1 METRLIEISL
11 DTAKRWYEQGGE
23 LKDMALGAYSEQELV
38 GSRLPKTWQEFCE
51 QNEVKIGECYFDD
64 CCFLI
69 EADEDGNTR
78 DIVNDRNILPSKQAA
93 KQHLALMQL
102 HQLRDCYRNGWLPDG
117 LSDVHGI
124 EMYYD
129 PSNGVVKVR
138 VIKCHSISKFLSFQ
152 TEERAKEFLN
162 NFREPIEEA
171 GDLI

>member
-1 METRLIEISL
+1 METRTIELSL
-11 DTAKRWYEQGGE
+11 DTARRWYEQGGE
-23 LKDMALGAYSEQELV
+23 LKEMALGAYSEQELI

-51 QNEVKIGECYFDD
+51 QNEVKIGECYFND

-102 HQLRDCYRNGWLPDG
+102 HQLRDAWREGWMPDWK
-117 LSDVHGI
+117 DDKQNK
-124 EMYYD
+124 Y
-129 PSNGVVKVR
+129 
-138 VIKCHSISKFLSFQ
+138 VIFNPKGEFMIGCFRRTRRFLSFQ
-152 TEERAKEFLN
+152 DEKRAEEFLT
-162 NFREPIEEA
+162 NFRELIEQA

>member
-1 METRLIEISL
+1 METRQIELSF

-23 LKDMALGAYSEQELV
+23 LKEMALGAYSEQELV

-93 KQHLALMQL
+93 KQHLTLMQL
-102 HQLRDCYRNGWLPDG
+102 HQLRDCYRGGWLPNG

-152 TEERAKEFLN
+152 TEERAKEFLT
-162 NFREPIEEA
+162 NFRELIEQA
-171 GDLI
+171 WDLI